1 MDLLFLKNTKKI
13 LSFALVVCT
22 ILSVICSS
30 VMVTNAAETINGV
43 YSYNIYKD
51 MTDGFTA
58 KKSYDFQL
66 NDGADLYIVS
76 DTAPSEELMATV
88 RLAQKQFAADGY
100 ELNINWGAKSSAG
113 TGDVLVNIDGTYKS
127 EQYRLNVTNKAS
139 VTASDTRGVLY
150 GLNAL
155 QKHLRVADTY
165 VEANPDTNRTL
176 HTIKGFDVVDT
187 PDTKERTV
195 HLDCGRKYF
204 TKEWICNYI
213 REMSWMGYNALELH
227 FSEDG
232 GFRVDFWDN
241 KTDFISPTGN
251 DFSWVCGGQKPSFNT
266 QRFYINMV

>member
-30 VMVTNAAETINGV
+30 VMVTNAAGTINGV

-51 MTDGFTA
+51 MTDEFTA

-76 DTAPSEELMATV
+76 DTAPLEELMATV

-127 EQYRLNVTNKAS
+127 
-139 VTASDTRGVLY
+139 
-150 GLNAL
+150 
-155 QKHLRVADTY
+155 
-165 VEANPDTNRTL
+165 
-176 HTIKGFDVVDT
+176 
-187 PDTKERTV
+187 
-195 HLDCGRKYF
+195 
-204 TKEWICNYI
+204 
-213 REMSWMGYNALELH
+213 
-227 FSEDG
+227 
-232 GFRVDFWDN
+232 
-241 KTDFISPTGN
+241 
-251 DFSWVCGGQKPSFNT
+251 
-266 QRFYINMV
+266 